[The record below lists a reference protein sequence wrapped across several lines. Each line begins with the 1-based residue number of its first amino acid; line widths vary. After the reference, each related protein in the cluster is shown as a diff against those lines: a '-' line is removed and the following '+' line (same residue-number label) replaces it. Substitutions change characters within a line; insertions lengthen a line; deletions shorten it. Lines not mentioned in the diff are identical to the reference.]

1 MKRLLSIFIAVIMVA
16 AMVLPTTAV
25 FADEGAFDPF
35 AGDHV
40 KGEMPANLIINPS
53 NSMWT
58 TGKNDGQIDLAGIN
72 WKNAN
77 TSIGWEGGYMGAKI
91 YTTNG
96 VSTVSSHLNC
106 AGFGLQD
113 QFIDKD
119 PSTYVLGE
127 TYVFMFAFRNI
138 NPEVPASLV
147 VGDWNGT
154 YSGVATNDFIPVPE
168 YEGGVIEAPQS
179 GEWVTFKGTVST
191 RATTTSKSLVKPYV
205 KIGLPKGTAA
215 GAAIEFNTFHDGV
228 LQPYYAKEV
237 PHYITLE
244 PVADAAVIK
253 GLPTSYKAKL
263 LNQVDS
269 VGYLAQNFTY
279 TVFGADGEAVE
290 GLTVENAEG
299 VAVINAG
306 DAVADGTY
314 YLRATTAIDADT
326 TWQKTVAFNVRSA
339 LERTDDYI
347 VGAMP
352 DNLVKSSSFNGTG
365 NSTVVRY
372 SGQNIPA
379 EVKQGQNVTAFFTS
393 SRADNPFPYPEFNFD
408 YNKGNAAGDYWGVE
422 GFIIKFKDEYATQHA
437 RTDTT
442 YVVSAKVR
450 STVGGHRINTTYARN
465 YNKAYTTY
473 ADGKE
478 GFLVEGTDWQD
489 YKTVITTN
497 LKGTNEKLGSLL
509 FGLVHAPADS
519 YLLIN
524 LTPGLYVA
532 EEVAYDIKVDG
543 ESNTVVAGSAM
554 NLSASVENQIG
565 IAGKL
570 DQSFDWVAVT
580 PDRMNYVDGIT
591 FEPSNDGANVTV
603 NVADTV
609 DAGEYIIVAQ
619 SEEYNMNRQYPIT
632 VTAPTY
638 DVTEFTLNTDSNTA
652 VLGAL
657 TVNTDK
663 TVKVVIAAFAGNKV
677 VTSNK
682 TEITPVDGVAALK
695 DPLAISGLSAGDKV
709 RVFVWDTLLAPF
721 SMKSAWKTPITIE

>member
-40 KGEMPANLIINPS
+40 KGEMPENLINKFEAA
-53 NSMWT
+53 MWT
-58 TGKNDGQIDLAGIN
+58 TGKNDTEVELAGVN

-77 TSIGWEGGYMGAKI
+77 ASTGWPGGYMGGKL
-91 YTTNG
+91 YTTSG
-96 VSTVSSHLNC
+96 VQTVDAHLNS
-106 AGFGLQD
+106 AGFAFQSKYINKEDASYLA
-113 QFIDKD
+113 
-119 PSTYVLGE
+119 GE
-127 TYVFMFAFRNI
+127 HYVFMFAVRNA
-138 NPEVPASLV
+138 NTAVPASV
-147 VGDWNGT
+147 RVGAWNGT
-154 YSGVATNDFIPVPE
+154 YSGNVSKDFLPVPE
-168 YEGGVIEAPQS
+168 YPEGLMEVPQT
-179 GEWVTFKGTVST
+179 GEWVTFKGTIPST
-191 RATTTSKSLVKPYV
+191 PNRTVPS
-205 KIGLPKGTAA
+205 IRMGLPKGTPA
-215 GAAIEFNTFHDGV
+215 GAAVEFNALHDGV
-228 LQPYYAKEV
+228 LQPYYALEV
-237 PHYITLE
+237 PHYITLA

-253 GLPTSYKAKL
+253 GIPAQYKAQL
-263 LNQVDS
+263 LNQIDS
-269 VGYLAQNFTY
+269 TGFLAQNFTY

-306 DAVADGTY
+306 DAVAEGTY

-352 DNLVKSSSFNGTG
+352 DNLVNSSSFNGTG
-365 NSTVVRY
+365 NSSVVSY
-372 SGQNIPA
+372 SGQYLPA
-379 EVKQGQNVTAFFTS
+379 EVTQGQSVTALFAS
-393 SRADNPFPYPEFNFD
+393 ARADDPFPYPEYNFD
-408 YNKGNAAGDYWGVE
+408 YNKGNSGGDYWGVE
-422 GFIIKFKDEYATQHA
+422 GVIIKFKNEYATQHA

-450 STVGGHRINTTYARN
+450 STVGGHIINTTYARD
-465 YNKAYTTY
+465 YNVKYTTY

-489 YKTVITTN
+489 YKAVITTD
-497 LKGTNEKLGSLL
+497 LKGTNERKGSLL

-565 IAGKL
+565 IEGKL
-570 DQSFDWVAVT
+570 DQSFNWVAVT

-638 DVTEFTLNTDSNTA
+638 DVTELTLNTTA
-652 VLGAL
+652 TGATLEAL
-657 TVNTDK
+657 TVNTNK
-663 TVKVVIAAFAGNKV
+663 TVKVVLAAFAGNKV

-682 TEITPVDGVAALK
+682 TEITPVDGVAALA

-709 RVFVWDTLLAPF
+709 RVFVWDEFLTPF
-721 SMKSAWKTPITIE
+721 SMKSTWKAPVTIK